1 MVTESL
7 PTRVLFVCL
16 GNICRSPTAHGIF
29 EAMVNTAGH
38 QERIKVDSCGTGGWH
53 VGNPPDARATV
64 EAAQRGYDIGHLR
77 ARQLRSSDFLEF
89 DYIVAM
95 DRANLNDLRR
105 EQPENSNAKL
115 VLFLDYGSAN
125 DYDEVPDPY
134 YGGIDGFARVLDLVE
149 DASAGL
155 LRNLVNED

>member
-29 EAMVNTAGH
+29 EAMVNRAGH

-53 VGNPPDARATV
+53 VGMPPDARATA
-64 EAAQRGYDIGHLR
+64 EAAERGYDIGHLR

-105 EQPENSNAKL
+105 EQPENSIAKL

-134 YGGIDGFARVLDLVE
+134 YGGIDGFAQVLDLVE